1 MPRRKKDKL
10 EFRFY
15 EIPHGESLIAFQG
28 KAWTGP
34 YGHMG
39 IFTRHF
45 HNLFEIGICRQG
57 EGRLIL
63 GDNEYPYREGMI
75 TSIPANYPHN
85 TVSEGINSWEYIFL
99 DPDELIADL
108 YADNPSQQEEKRF
121 LLNKRASLL
130 PTAQVPDLTAVSE
143 KILEEMRLKKP
154 YYQEVVRNLARICLL
169 ELIRIRESEPTE
181 VVWTPQ
187 ADASMNQI
195 LPALR
200 YMDEAYRENLKA
212 ADIAKQCGLSEPH
225 FRRVFLEQINMP
237 PMDYLNLIRI
247 QKACRLMNRGN
258 ASMEMV
264 AAESGFSSVSA
275 FTRNFR
281 KFLDTTPYQWKL
293 SRGRDP
299 EDLSGYEISA
309 FRGWESLES

>member
-130 PTAQVPDLTAVSE
+130 PTENVPALTSVAE
-143 KILEEMRLKKP
+143 KILEEMREKKP

-181 VVWTPQ
+181 VLWTPQ

-212 ADIAKQCGLSEPH
+212 MLCGHLH
-225 FRRVFLEQINMP
+225 FEW
-237 PMDYLNLIRI
+237 
-247 QKACRLMNRGN
+247 RGTFN
-258 ASMEMV
+258 GKVPVVV
-264 AAESGFSSVSA
+264 A
-275 FTRNFR
+275 
-281 KFLDTTPYQWKL
+281 
-293 SRGRDP
+293 GRSFNG
-299 EDLSGYEISA
+299 ECYEIS
-309 FRGWESLES
+309 FS